1 MPPTRRRSGGPNT
14 SGPGNQ
20 STLSFGG
27 QSRISKPTTTTH
39 TGKKATAT
47 TVTQLRQQRQRS
59 TSGGSA
65 SASASAS
72 PAPEPVPAPV
82 PAEIEPEQRALPA
95 SSRSD
100 EVVREQARVELKGR
114 ETERERDAVEGL
126 ADSVSEEEIEGYWER
141 EEAGR
146 IAPRVHQEHLTR
158 NEKILRHFDLSN
170 QYGPCIGIAR
180 VKRWKR
186 AHGLGLNPP
195 IEVLAVL
202 LKEEARGI
210 ANEKAYMDELLS

>member
-14 SGPGNQ
+14 SSSTGPGNQ

-27 QSRISKPTTTTH
+27 QSRISKPTTTTTH
-39 TGKKATAT
+39 TGKKATAA

-59 TSGGSA
+59 TSGG
-65 SASASAS
+65 SASAS

-82 PAEIEPEQRALPA
+82 PAEIEPEQCALPA

-114 ETERERDAVEGL
+114 ERDAVEGL
-126 ADSVSEEEIEGYWER
+126 ADSVSEGEIEGYWER

>member
-14 SGPGNQ
+14 SSSTTGAGNQ

-27 QSRISKPTTTTH
+27 QSRISKPTTTTTH
-39 TGKKATAT
+39 TGKKATI
-47 TVTQLRQQRQRS
+47 TQLRQQRHRS
-59 TSGGSA
+59 TSGGSSPA
-65 SASASAS
+65 PTSASAS
-72 PAPEPVPAPV
+72 PAPV
-82 PAEIEPEQRALPA
+82 PAEIEPEERALPA

-100 EVVREQARVELKGR
+100 EVVREQARVEL
-114 ETERERDAVEGL
+114 RERDGVEGL
-126 ADSVSEEEIEGYWER
+126 AEGVSEGEIEGYWER

-202 LKEEARGI
+202 LKEETQGV

>member
-14 SGPGNQ
+14 TSTGPGNQ

-27 QSRISKPTTTTH
+27 QSRISKPTTTTTH
-39 TGKKATAT
+39 TGKKTSAT

-82 PAEIEPEQRALPA
+82 PAEIEPEQCALPA

-114 ETERERDAVEGL
+114 ERDAVEGL
-126 ADSVSEEEIEGYWER
+126 AEGVSEEEIEGYWER